1 MNKKKI
7 NLLLKIIFISIFSC
21 TEMNPSF
28 NVDKD
33 ISNGKCRIITYG
45 MEFPFPNNFRI

>member
-21 TEMNPSF
+21 TEKDSSF
-28 NVDKD
+28 NLDKN

-45 MEFPFPNNFRI
+45 MEFPLPNNFRI